1 MTPEPL
7 RVDVSLRDG
16 VTIAWSDGHT
26 SRYAIAALRA
36 ACPCATCH
44 DLHGTGASPPA
55 APQPSLLPIYQPSG
69 ATLEGVKPVGRY
81 ALQFLFSDRHNTG
94 IYTWEY
100 LRALCPCDQCKKR
113 GSAPLQQSLSPPPVN
128 H

>member
-1 MTPEPL
+1 MTPEPAH
-7 RVDVSLRDG
+7 VDVSLREG
-16 VTIAWSDGHT
+16 VTITWNDGHT
-26 SRYAIAALRA
+26 SHYSIAALRA

-44 DLHGTGASPPA
+44 DLHRTGAPQPA
-55 APQPSLLPIYQPSG
+55 APPLLPLYQPTG

-100 LRALCPCDQCKKR
+100 LRQLCPCDHCQAAR
-113 GSAPLQQSLSPPPVN
+113 SRAS
-128 H
+128 